1 MSSSARTG
9 KFQSCAQETA
19 TSLFW
24 GNDGKTHLF
33 DVFVDYHLIT
43 TRCDD
48 ESYKAL
54 LRSWGY
60 GTERKQD
67 RNSVGT
73 GGGFHDKEIQERT

>member
-1 MSSSARTG
+1 MSSLARTG
-9 KFQSCAQETA
+9 KFQSCAQASDIIVESA

-24 GNDGKTHLF
+24 GDDGKTHLF

-48 ESYKAL
+48 KSYKAL

-60 GTERKQD
+60 GTERK
-67 RNSVGT
+67 
-73 GGGFHDKEIQERT
+73 